1 MKKVVSLLLS
11 LALCFSL
18 IPSVFAVETVSADN
32 KFTDVPKGAWY
43 LSDLNYALANGYIS
57 GTSDNTFSPEGNITR
72 GQFVTILGR
81 MLGVSATDGN
91 TKFYDVA
98 SNSYYAPYVGW
109 AAQHGYVNGTS
120 DTTFAPES
128 LITFEQMGTILANF
142 ITKSGATLS
151 GCTPSATYKDE
162 SSISAYAVESMEMMR
177 AYGLLHTDSS
187 GNVRPQTPVNRAEG
201 TVSLVRLAKATG
213 RGEVPTIKEPE
224 PPAPEYQKGD
234 GWKVTYQWASTFT
247 DSLGTDRCEA
257 IVEVA
262 NTGSV
267 PIYLKSASMSFYDI
281 TGHYVGFGDEM
292 FNAGAVV
299 MPGDTGVFYTIFG
312 TVTWLNDTK
321 DATVYRY
328 APELDLYRA
337 TEPYITYAVSDLACS
352 TKYIEYE
359 FIDDDIEVNVS
370 GVVTNTTSED
380 SDWVDIYAI
389 FYNDANQPVAV
400 SHDVM
405 FDLAAGESRPFEIM
419 DWFAV
424 DKEITSDIASCVV
437 TAEESYGQ
445 LIWG

>member
-81 MLGVSATDGN
+81 MLGVSATDGT
-91 TKFYDVA
+91 TKFSDVA

-177 AYGLLHTDSS
+177 AYGLIHTDSS

-234 GWKVTYQWASTFT
+234 GWKVTYQWCKVYKN
-247 DSLGTDRCEA
+247 SLDKISYHAMIE
-257 IVEVA
+257 VE
-262 NTGSV
+262 NTGNQA
-267 PIYLKSASMSFYDI
+267 IYLKQASVDFEDANGRLIASGDSMSTAYSVVLPGEKGYFYEHMGRVSGNLTENSKYVFAPQITIVKSKEQPTRYEISELQLTKSNNIFLNFSIVGRIKNQTKEDESYVSVKAVLFDRNKKPMAVCSTSVTSLTAGSKQSFDIGDLLLSGLDI
-281 TGHYVGFGDEM
+281 T
-292 FNAGAVV
+292 
-299 MPGDTGVFYTIFG
+299 
-312 TVTWLNDTK
+312 
-321 DATVYRY
+321 
-328 APELDLYRA
+328 
-337 TEPYITYAVSDLACS
+337 
-352 TKYIEYE
+352 
-359 FIDDDIEVNVS
+359 IDDIADYK
-370 GVVTNTTSED
+370 VV
-380 SDWVDIYAI
+380 
-389 FYNDANQPVAV
+389 
-400 SHDVM
+400 
-405 FDLAAGESRPFEIM
+405 
-419 DWFAV
+419 
-424 DKEITSDIASCVV
+424 
-437 TAEESYGQ
+437 AEEMYFQFS
-445 LIWG
+445 W